1 MGFTG
6 QEALNAVTPIH
17 ANATFSGKVMAMTQA
32 KHNVAYHFQNDADTL
47 PVVMNAVE
55 QVFDGPVDYALDFMV
70 WNVTKDGVRTRMAVP
85 NREAYPP
92 PSLVEKKVASGGDRY
107 QTPDSVLAGWPEE
120 FNAVADKI
128 YADFNKENGTDYKFQ
143 LKK

>member
-1 MGFTG
+1 
-6 QEALNAVTPIH
+6 
-17 ANATFSGKVMAMTQA
+17 
-32 KHNVAYHFQNDADTL
+32 
-47 PVVMNAVE
+47 
-55 QVFDGPVDYALDFMV
+55 MV
-70 WNVTKDGVRTRMAVP
+70 WNVTREGVRTRMAVP

-92 PSLVEKKVASGGDRY
+92 PSLVEKKMASGDDRY